1 MTIIHRELGECDECN
16 TKFWYHNNVSTY
28 SGIVEAAGQTI
39 EEFYEEGETDKCCP
53 ECGSRTF
60 TYLKRLNFLTPENMT
75 LFQWL
80 HRRPTEDEL

>member
-1 MTIIHRELGECDECN
+1 MTIIDRELGECDECN

-39 EEFYEEGETDKCCP
+39 EEFYDDKCCP

-60 TYLKRLNFLTPENMT
+60 TYLKTLNFLTPENMT